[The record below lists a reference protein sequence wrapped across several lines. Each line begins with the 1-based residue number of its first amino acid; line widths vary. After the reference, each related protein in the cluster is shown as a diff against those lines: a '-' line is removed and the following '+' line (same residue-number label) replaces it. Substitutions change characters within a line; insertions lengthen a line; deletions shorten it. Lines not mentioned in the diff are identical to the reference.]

1 MSTGHLKM
9 IKQPRRDAGTRL
21 PARERAEEGYDVE
34 GTAGAGAKGF
44 PSAAR
49 TRREVCAKKGT
60 MYRAF
65 TGEES
70 SDAGPLEKQAG
81 GECTTSSVVG
91 GERLHKDSW
100 KWWDGERQLPERTG
114 ESRA

>member
-1 MSTGHLKM
+1 MRKW
-9 IKQPRRDAGTRL
+9 
-21 PARERAEEGYDVE
+21 
-34 GTAGAGAKGF
+34 KGV
-44 PSAAR
+44 S
-49 TRREVCAKKGT
+49 VVKG
-60 MYRAF
+60 RKNGVPI
-65 TGEES
+65 GEES

-81 GECTTSSVVG
+81 GECTTSGVVG